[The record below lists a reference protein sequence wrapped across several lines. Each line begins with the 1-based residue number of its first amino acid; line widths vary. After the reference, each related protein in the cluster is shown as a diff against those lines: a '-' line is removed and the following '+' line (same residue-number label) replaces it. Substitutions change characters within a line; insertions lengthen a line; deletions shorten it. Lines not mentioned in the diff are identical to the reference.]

1 MNKRNY
7 SKQFSFQFI
16 FIMLLFLIIVI
27 LSVMIIILGENIYEN
42 INEDRTNNYE
52 LRVSLSYIANKVRQ
66 SDKANTVNLKTL
78 NDENA
83 IVINEIYDDAS
94 YETWIYFYDNAIYE
108 ILTDENSTFNLE
120 DGMKIIDVDNFNI
133 LEIKDN
139 LYKFTASSNEE
150 SAELVLNLYSS
161 QY

>member
-27 LSVMIIILGENIYEN
+27 LSVMIIILGENIYKD

-78 NDENA
+78 NNENA
-83 IVINEIYDDAS
+83 IVINEVYDDAN
-94 YETWIYFYDNAIYE
+94 YETWIYFYENAIYE
-108 ILTDENSTFNLE
+108 ILIDENSTFNLE

-150 SAELVLNLYSS
+150 SAELVLNLYSR

>member
-1 MNKRNY
+1 MNKQNY

-27 LSVMIIILGENIYEN
+27 LSVMIIISGKNIYEN
-42 INEDRTNNYE
+42 INRDRINNYE

-66 SDKANTVNLKTL
+66 SDKTNTVSLKTL

-83 IVINEIYDDAS
+83 VVINEVYEDAN
-94 YETWIYFYDNAIYE
+94 YETWIYFYNNAIYE
-108 ILTDENSTFNLE
+108 ILTDENSAFNME
-120 DGMKIIDVDNFNI
+120 DGMKIIDIDSFDI

-139 LYKFTASSNEE
+139 LYKFTASNNEE
-150 SAELVLNLYSS
+150 SAELILNLYSS

>member
-16 FIMLLFLIIVI
+16 FILLLFLIIVI

-66 SDKANTVNLKTL
+66 SDKINTVNLKTL
-78 NDENA
+78 NNENA
-83 IVINEIYDDAS
+83 IVINEVYDDAS
-94 YETWIYFYDNAIYE
+94 YETWIYFYNDAIYE
-108 ILTDENSTFNLE
+108 ILIDENSTFNLE
-120 DGMKIIDVDNFNI
+120 DGMKIIDVDSFNI

-139 LYKFTASSNEE
+139 LYKFTARSNEKN
-150 SAELVLNLYSS
+150 AELVLNLYSS

>member
-1 MNKRNY
+1 MNKQNF
-7 SKQFSFQFI
+7 SKKFSFQFI

-66 SDKANTVNLKTL
+66 SDKTNTVNLKTL

-83 IVINEIYDDAS
+83 IVINEVYDDEH

-108 ILTDENSTFNLE
+108 ILTDENSTFNME
-120 DGMKIIDVDNFNI
+120 DGMKIIDIDSFNI
-133 LEIKDN
+133 LQIKDN
-139 LYKFTASSNEE
+139 LYKFTASNNEK

-161 QY
+161 KY

>member
-1 MNKRNY
+1 MNKRNF

-42 INEDRTNNYE
+42 INIDRTNNYE

-66 SDKANTVNLKTL
+66 SDKTNTVNLKTL

-83 IVINEIYDDAS
+83 IVINEVYDDAH
-94 YETWIYFYDNAIYE
+94 YETWIYFYNNAIYE
-108 ILTDENSTFNLE
+108 ILTDENSTFNME
-120 DGMKIIDVDNFNI
+120 DGMKIIDIDSFNI
-133 LEIKDN
+133 LQIKDN
-139 LYKFTASSNEE
+139 LYKFTASNNEK

-161 QY
+161 KY